1 MLKREVEREILDW
14 IKGSDRRCLMID
26 GVRQAGKTYIIR
38 KKLEET
44 GSDWTEFNLIDQPSL
59 AVSLSGARTTDDLVA
74 QLSLFTD
81 RKLERGKTIIFIDE
95 VQKCSEIGT
104 LIKFW
109 CDEGDF
115 RFILS
120 GSLLGVSYKHITSV
134 PVGYMKTLKMYPLS
148 FREFLQVYNM
158 TDELLSYLRKAFRD
172 RTPVSEAVHSR
183 LLEAFR
189 MYLVVGGMPQAV
201 EEFRT
206 SHDLRK
212 VGDIQ
217 KQIVTFYK
225 QDFSQYEEWENRLYL
240 SRIYDLIP
248 AELRAQNK
256 RFSVSCVKEGLAY
269 ERGRE
274 DFLWLTE
281 AGVAL
286 PVYNVTAPT
295 VPLLLNEKSSLFKLF
310 LSDVGLLSNI
320 YGNETKIAVLNEDRD
335 LNSGAIYEN
344 FVCQELYAYGF
355 TPYYF
360 NSKKMGELDFVIEYG
375 GKTLPLE
382 IKSGKDYYR
391 HSALDNALGVKDYAI
406 DEAFVFALSNV
417 EVKGNVVYYPIY
429 MLMCLQNE
437 VELPSPEPFDFSKIP
452 L

>member
-1 MLKREVEREILDW
+1 
-14 IKGSDRRCLMID
+14 
-26 GVRQAGKTYIIR
+26 
-38 KKLEET
+38 
-44 GSDWTEFNLIDQPSL
+44 
-59 AVSLSGARTTDDLVA
+59 
-74 QLSLFTD
+74 
-81 RKLERGKTIIFIDE
+81 
-95 VQKCSEIGT
+95 
-104 LIKFW
+104 
-109 CDEGDF
+109 
-115 RFILS
+115 
-120 GSLLGVSYKHITSV
+120 
-134 PVGYMKTLKMYPLS
+134 
-148 FREFLQVYNM
+148 M
-158 TDELLSYLRKAFRD
+158 TDELLAYLRKAFRD

-217 KQIVTFYK
+217 KQIVSSYK
-225 QDFSQYEEWENRLYL
+225 SGFPLSGRYL
-240 SRIYDLIP
+240 FEIYDHIP
-248 AELRAQNK
+248 GELGKENK
-256 RFSVSCVKEGLAY
+256 RFFISCVKEGLAY
-269 ERGRE
+269 ERGRK

-286 PVYNVTAPT
+286 SVYNVTAPA

-310 LSDVGLLSNI
+310 LSDVGLLSDI

-382 IKSGKDYYR
+382 IRSGKDYYR

-429 MLMCLQNE
+429 MLMCLQND
-437 VELPSPEPFDFSKIP
+437 VELPTPEPFDFSKIP